1 MGYIEKDVGGT
12 TLSAINGCRLL
23 VSSTVK
29 TLDNKNTPTAVYPEK
44 KVRRVMYKFHL
55 VKINDNNFFPF
66 LINVVSYI

>member
-12 TLSAINGCRLL
+12 TLSAIKGCRLL

-29 TLDNKNTPTAVYPEK
+29 TLDDKNIPTAVYPEK
-44 KVRRVMYKFHL
+44 KVRRVMCKFHL